1 VEMRVASSKRKDCP
15 AGVMVSVSVQDLQE
29 MLNSFHAQVES
40 GLETLQAKQGQG
52 GLPAAPAD
60 ALAAP
65 RKTVADAAPVAAND
79 VNATLDA
86 QRQQANQTEAQAA
99 ASAFGQ

>member
-1 VEMRVASSKRKDCP
+1 
-15 AGVMVSVSVQDLQE
+15 MVSVSVQDLQE

-40 GLETLQAKQGQG
+40 GLATLQAKQGQG

-65 RKTVADAAPVAAND
+65 RKTVPDAAPVAAKGD
-79 VNATLDA
+79 VTATLDA

-99 ASAFGQ
+99 ASAFAQ